1 MNRSPNVERVL
12 LEYLADD
19 GGSAPD
25 YVLDVVADRIAGTR
39 QRRAWPLPWRPFEM
53 NYVIKI
59 AAGVAAVIV
68 LAVLGWNLLPGR
80 SNGVGVLPT
89 ATATPTTS
97 RTPTPSVSAVFP
109 AWYTQHGDGAG
120 ILSAGS
126 QTTRN
131 LVPGASF
138 AVPDGWVNDGDY
150 APAYYLFPDTP
161 ANEAEYGLSKQK
173 AQEIVLATTVED
185 NMFAICDATG
195 LFPGGTAAQVIDA
208 LVANEALS
216 TTQPVEV
223 TIGGLSGR
231 QVDVQLSPDWT
242 SKCQLSA
249 DDPPTY
255 DYKDARS
262 RVVMLDTPDGRT
274 IGISISSR
282 NSSDFDAF
290 LAEAMPVV
298 ESFRFDVGPEASPS

>member
-1 MNRSPNVERVL
+1 
-12 LEYLADD
+12 
-19 GGSAPD
+19 
-25 YVLDVVADRIAGTR
+25 
-39 QRRAWPLPWRPFEM
+39 
-53 NYVIKI
+53 
-59 AAGVAAVIV
+59 
-68 LAVLGWNLLPGR
+68 
-80 SNGVGVLPT
+80 
-89 ATATPTTS
+89 
-97 RTPTPSVSAVFP
+97 VSAIFP
-109 AWYTQHGDGAG
+109 SWYTVHGDGAG

-131 LVPGASF
+131 LTPGASF

-161 ANEAEYGLSKQK
+161 ANQAEYGLSKQK
-173 AQEIVLATTVED
+173 AQEIVLATTVQN

-195 LFPGGTAAQVIDA
+195 LLPGGTAAQVIDA

-216 TTQPVEV
+216 TTQPVDV

-255 DYKDARS
+255 DYKDARN
-262 RVVMLDTPDGRT
+262 RVLMLDSPDGRT

-282 NSSDFDAF
+282 HSSDFEAF
-290 LAEAMPVV
+290 LADAMPVV
-298 ESFRFDVGPEASPS
+298 ESFQFEVGPEASPS